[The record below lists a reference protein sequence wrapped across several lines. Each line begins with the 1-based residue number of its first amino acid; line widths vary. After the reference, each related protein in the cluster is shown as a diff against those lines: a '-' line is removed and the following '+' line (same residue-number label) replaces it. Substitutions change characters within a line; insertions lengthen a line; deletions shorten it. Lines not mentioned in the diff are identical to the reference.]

1 MGNKLTR
8 QNTKIAGVELISSMR
23 HTDSRGSFSRWFCQN
38 ELAAALPGQQIVQI
52 NHSVSAQQGTV
63 RGMHFQYPPFAEYKL
78 VRCIAG
84 RVFDVAL
91 DLRAGS
97 ASFMQHI
104 SMELSAEQNTMLLL
118 PPGCAHG
125 FQSLT
130 DNAELLYLHS
140 TFYQPDAEG
149 GLRFN
154 DPALKIDWP
163 LPISCVSERDAQLP
177 LLNQYFCGLSL

>member
-1 MGNKLTR
+1 MDKLSR
-8 QNTKIAGVELISSMR
+8 QSTKLAGVELITSLR
-23 HTDSRGSFSRWFCQN
+23 HSDSRGSFSRWFCQQ
-38 ELAAALPGQQIVQI
+38 ELASLLPRQQIVQI
-52 NHSVSAQQGTV
+52 NHSISSKQGTV
-63 RGMHFQYPPFAEYKL
+63 RGMHFQYPPYAEYKL
-78 VRCIAG
+78 VRCIVG
-84 RVFDVAL
+84 RVFDVVI

-104 SMELSAEQNTMLLL
+104 SVELSPEQNTMLLI

-140 TFYQPDAEG
+140 AFYTPDAEG
-149 GLRFN
+149 GLRFD

-177 LLNQYFCGLSL
+177 LLNQHFSGLKL